1 MIMDINCDMGE
12 IPRLL
17 KNNVYSDLMDHVTSI
32 NLACGEHAGDVS
44 MMRELVRI
52 AKRKNVRIGAH
63 PSYPDR
69 ENFGRLELEMD
80 PEELLRSICEQ
91 VRSLIRVAEEESVSI
106 SHIKPHGALYNQAAK
121 DTHLARVIGNAVDRV
136 APDLDIMC
144 LSGSL
149 MVKILE
155 DMGLKVVQEAFAD
168 RTYERDGGLRDRG
181 SDRALITDP
190 QKAADQ
196 ARSIIEDKKIITFD
210 GSEISLEAQ
219 TLCVHSDTPN
229 AIAIAQEVR
238 LVLR

>member
-1 MIMDINCDMGE
+1 MDINCDMGE

-17 KNNVYSDLMDHVTSI
+17 KDNVYSDLMDHVTSI
-32 NLACGEHAGDVS
+32 NLACGGHAGDIS

-69 ENFGRLELEMD
+69 ENFGRLVLEMD
-80 PEELLRSICEQ
+80 SEELLRSICDQ
-91 VRSLIRVAEEESVSI
+91 VRSLIKIAEEESVSI
-106 SHIKPHGALYNQAAK
+106 SHIKPHGALYDQAAK
-121 DTHLARVIGNAVDRV
+121 DAHLARVIGSAVDRV
-136 APDLDIMC
+136 EPDLDIIC
-144 LSGSL
+144 LSGSS
-149 MVKILE
+149 MVRILE

-168 RTYERDGGLRDRG
+168 RTYERDGGLRDRR

-210 GSEISLEAQ
+210 GSEISVQAQ
-219 TLCVHSDTPN
+219 TLCIHSDTPN

-238 LVLR
+238 LVLQ

>member
-1 MIMDINCDMGE
+1 MDINCDMGE

-17 KNNVYSDLMDHVTSI
+17 KDNVYSDLMDHVTSI
-32 NLACGEHAGDVS
+32 NLACGGHAGDLS
-44 MMRELVRI
+44 MMRELIRI

-69 ENFGRLELEMD
+69 ENFGRLVLEMD
-80 PEELLRSICEQ
+80 SEELLRSICDQ
-91 VRSLIRVAEEESVSI
+91 VRSLIKIAEEESVSI
-106 SHIKPHGALYNQAAK
+106 SHIKPHGALYDQAAK
-121 DTHLARVIGNAVDRV
+121 DAHLAWVIGSAVDRV
-136 APDLDIMC
+136 EPDLDIIC
-144 LSGSL
+144 LSGSS
-149 MVKILE
+149 MVRILE

-168 RTYERDGGLRDRG
+168 RTYERDGGLRDRR

-210 GSEISLEAQ
+210 GSEISVQAQ
-219 TLCVHSDTPN
+219 TLCIHSDTPN

-238 LVLR
+238 LVLQ

>member
-1 MIMDINCDMGE
+1 MDINCDMGE

-17 KNNVYSDLMDHVTSI
+17 KDNVYSDLMDHVTSI
-32 NLACGEHAGDVS
+32 NLACGGHAGDLS

-69 ENFGRLELEMD
+69 ENFGRLVLEMD
-80 PEELLRSICEQ
+80 SEELLRSICDQ
-91 VRSLIRVAEEESVSI
+91 VRSLIKIAEEESVSI
-106 SHIKPHGALYNQAAK
+106 SHIKPHGALYDQAAK
-121 DTHLARVIGNAVDRV
+121 DAHLARVIGSAVDRV
-136 APDLDIMC
+136 EPDLDIIC
-144 LSGSL
+144 LSGSS
-149 MVKILE
+149 MVRILE
-155 DMGLKVVQEAFAD
+155 DMGLKVVEEAFAD
-168 RTYERDGGLRDRG
+168 RTYERDGGLRDRR

-210 GSEISLEAQ
+210 GSEISVQAQ
-219 TLCVHSDTPN
+219 TLCIHSDTPN

-238 LVLR
+238 LVLQ

>member
-17 KNNVYSDLMDHVTSI
+17 KDNVYSDLMDHVTSI
-32 NLACGEHAGDVS
+32 NLACGGHAGDLS
-44 MMRELVRI
+44 MMRELIRI

-69 ENFGRLELEMD
+69 ENFGRLVLEMD
-80 PEELLRSICEQ
+80 SEELLRSICDQ
-91 VRSLIRVAEEESVSI
+91 VRSLISVAEEESVSI
-106 SHIKPHGALYNQAAK
+106 SHIKPHGALYDQAAK
-121 DTHLARVIGNAVDRV
+121 DAHLARVIGSAVDRV
-136 APDLDIMC
+136 EPDLDIIC
-144 LSGSL
+144 LSGSS
-149 MVKILE
+149 MVRILE

-196 ARSIIEDKKIITFD
+196 ARSIIEDKKVITLD
-210 GSEISLEAQ
+210 GSEISVQAQ
-219 TLCVHSDTPN
+219 TLCIHSDTPN

-238 LVLR
+238 LVLQ

>member
-17 KNNVYSDLMDHVTSI
+17 KDNVYSDLMDHVTSI
-32 NLACGEHAGDVS
+32 NLACGGHAGDLS
-44 MMRELVRI
+44 MMRELIRI

-69 ENFGRLELEMD
+69 ENFGRLVLEMD
-80 PEELLRSICEQ
+80 SEELLRSICDQ
-91 VRSLIRVAEEESVSI
+91 VRSLISVAEEESVSI
-106 SHIKPHGALYNQAAK
+106 SHIKPHGALYDQAAK
-121 DTHLARVIGNAVDRV
+121 DTHLARVIGSAVDRV
-136 APDLDIMC
+136 EPDLDIIC
-144 LSGSL
+144 LSGSS
-149 MVKILE
+149 MVRILE

-168 RTYERDGGLRDRG
+168 RTYERDGGLRDRR

-210 GSEISLEAQ
+210 GSEISVQAQ
-219 TLCVHSDTPN
+219 TLCIHSDTPN

-238 LVLR
+238 LVLQ

>member
-17 KNNVYSDLMDHVTSI
+17 KNNVYSNLMDHVTSI
-32 NLACGEHAGDVS
+32 NLACGGHAGDVS

-149 MVKILE
+149 MVKILV

>member
-1 MIMDINCDMGE
+1 MDINCDMGE

-17 KNNVYSDLMDHVTSI
+17 KDNVYSDLMDHVTSI
-32 NLACGEHAGDVS
+32 NLACGGHAGDLS

-69 ENFGRLELEMD
+69 ENFGRLVLEMD
-80 PEELLRSICEQ
+80 SEELLRSICDQ
-91 VRSLIRVAEEESVSI
+91 VRSLISVAEEESVSI
-106 SHIKPHGALYNQAAK
+106 SHIKPHGALYDQAAK
-121 DTHLARVIGNAVDRV
+121 DAHLARVIGSAVDRV
-136 APDLDIMC
+136 EPDLDIIC
-144 LSGSL
+144 LSGSS
-149 MVKILE
+149 MVRILE

-196 ARSIIEDKKIITFD
+196 ARSIIEDKKVITLD
-210 GSEISLEAQ
+210 GSEISVQAQ
-219 TLCVHSDTPN
+219 TLCIHSDTPN

-238 LVLR
+238 RVLQ

>member
-1 MIMDINCDMGE
+1 MDINCDMGE
-12 IPRLL
+12 ILRLL

-32 NLACGEHAGDVS
+32 NLACGGHAGDVS
-44 MMRELVRI
+44 MMRKLVRI

-69 ENFGRLELEMD
+69 ENFGRLKLEMD

-106 SHIKPHGALYNQAAK
+106 THIKPHGALYNQAAK

-229 AIAIAQEVR
+229 AIAIAREVR

>member
-17 KNNVYSDLMDHVTSI
+17 KDNVYSDLMDHVTSI
-32 NLACGEHAGDVS
+32 NLACGGHAGDLS

-69 ENFGRLELEMD
+69 ENFGRLVLEMD
-80 PEELLRSICEQ
+80 SEELLRSICDQ
-91 VRSLIRVAEEESVSI
+91 VRLLIKIAEEESVSI
-106 SHIKPHGALYNQAAK
+106 SHIKPHGALYDQAAK
-121 DTHLARVIGNAVDRV
+121 DAHLARVIGSAVDRV
-136 APDLDIMC
+136 EPDLDIIC
-144 LSGSL
+144 LSGSS
-149 MVKILE
+149 MVRILE

-168 RTYERDGGLRDRG
+168 RTYERDGGLRDRR

-210 GSEISLEAQ
+210 GSEISVQAQ
-219 TLCVHSDTPN
+219 TLCIHSDTPN

-238 LVLR
+238 LVLQ

>member
-1 MIMDINCDMGE
+1 MDINCDMGE

-32 NLACGEHAGDVS
+32 NLACGGHAGDVS
-44 MMRELVRI
+44 MMRKLVRI

-168 RTYERDGGLRDRG
+168 RTYERDGDLRDRR

>member
-17 KNNVYSDLMDHVTSI
+17 KDNVYSDLMDHVTSI
-32 NLACGEHAGDVS
+32 NLACGGHAGDLS
-44 MMRELVRI
+44 MMRELIRI

-69 ENFGRLELEMD
+69 ENFGRLVLEMD
-80 PEELLRSICEQ
+80 SEELLRSICDQ
-91 VRSLIRVAEEESVSI
+91 VRSLIKIAEEESVSI
-106 SHIKPHGALYNQAAK
+106 SHIKPHGALYDQAAK
-121 DTHLARVIGNAVDRV
+121 DAHLARVIGSAVDRV
-136 APDLDIMC
+136 EPDLDIIC
-144 LSGSL
+144 LSGSS
-149 MVKILE
+149 MVRILE

-196 ARSIIEDKKIITFD
+196 ARSIIEDKKIITLD
-210 GSEISLEAQ
+210 GSEISVQAQ
-219 TLCVHSDTPN
+219 TLCIHSDTPN

-238 LVLR
+238 LVLQ

>member
-1 MIMDINCDMGE
+1 MDINCDMGE

-17 KNNVYSDLMDHVTSI
+17 KDNVYSDLMDHVTSI
-32 NLACGEHAGDVS
+32 NLACGGHAGDLS

-52 AKRKNVRIGAH
+52 AKMKNVRIGAH

-69 ENFGRLELEMD
+69 ENFGRLVLEMD
-80 PEELLRSICEQ
+80 SEELLRSICDQ
-91 VRSLIRVAEEESVSI
+91 VRSLIKIAEEESVSI
-106 SHIKPHGALYNQAAK
+106 SHIKPHGALYDQAAK
-121 DTHLARVIGNAVDRV
+121 DTHLARVIGSAVDRV
-136 APDLDIMC
+136 EPDLDIIC
-144 LSGSL
+144 LSGSS
-149 MVKILE
+149 MVRILE

-168 RTYERDGGLRDRG
+168 RTYERDGGLRDRR

>member
-1 MIMDINCDMGE
+1 MDINCDMGE

-17 KNNVYSDLMDHVTSI
+17 KDNVYSDLMDHVTSI
-32 NLACGEHAGDVS
+32 NLACGGHAGDLS

-69 ENFGRLELEMD
+69 ENFGRLVLEMD
-80 PEELLRSICEQ
+80 SEELLRSICDQ
-91 VRSLIRVAEEESVSI
+91 VRSLIKIAEEESVSI
-106 SHIKPHGALYNQAAK
+106 SHIKPHGALYDQAAK
-121 DTHLARVIGNAVDRV
+121 DAHLARVIGSAVDRV
-136 APDLDIMC
+136 EPDLDIIC
-144 LSGSL
+144 LSGSS
-149 MVKILE
+149 MVRILE

-168 RTYERDGGLRDRG
+168 RTYERDGGLRDRR

-210 GSEISLEAQ
+210 GSEISVQAQ
-219 TLCVHSDTPN
+219 TLCIHSDTPN

-238 LVLR
+238 LVLQ

>member
-1 MIMDINCDMGE
+1 MDINCDMGE

-32 NLACGEHAGDVS
+32 NLACGGHAGDVS
-44 MMRELVRI
+44 MMRKLVRI

-168 RTYERDGGLRDRG
+168 RTYERDGGLRDRR

>member
-17 KNNVYSDLMDHVTSI
+17 KDNVYSDLMDHVTSI
-32 NLACGEHAGDVS
+32 NLACGGHAGNLS
-44 MMRELVRI
+44 MMRELIRI

-69 ENFGRLELEMD
+69 ENFGRLVLEMD
-80 PEELLRSICEQ
+80 SEELLRSICDQ
-91 VRSLIRVAEEESVSI
+91 VRSLIKIAEEENVSI
-106 SHIKPHGALYNQAAK
+106 SHIKPHGALYDQAAK
-121 DTHLARVIGNAVDRV
+121 DAHLARVIGSAVDRV
-136 APDLDIMC
+136 EPDLDIIC
-144 LSGSL
+144 LSGSS
-149 MVKILE
+149 MVRILE

-168 RTYERDGGLRDRG
+168 RTYERDGGLRDRRL
-181 SDRALITDP
+181 DRALITDP

-210 GSEISLEAQ
+210 GSEISVQAQ
-219 TLCVHSDTPN
+219 TLCIHSDTPN

-238 LVLR
+238 LVLQ

>member
-17 KNNVYSDLMDHVTSI
+17 KDNVYSDLMDHVTSI
-32 NLACGEHAGDVS
+32 NLACGGHAGDLS
-44 MMRELVRI
+44 MMRELIRI

-69 ENFGRLELEMD
+69 ENFGRLVLEMD
-80 PEELLRSICEQ
+80 SEELLRSICDQ
-91 VRSLIRVAEEESVSI
+91 VRSLIKIAEEESVSI
-106 SHIKPHGALYNQAAK
+106 SHIKPHGALYDQAAK
-121 DTHLARVIGNAVDRV
+121 DAHLARVIGSAVDRV
-136 APDLDIMC
+136 EPDLDIIC
-144 LSGSL
+144 LSGSS
-149 MVKILE
+149 MVRILE

-168 RTYERDGGLRDRG
+168 RTYERDGGLRDRR

-210 GSEISLEAQ
+210 GSEISVQAQ
-219 TLCVHSDTPN
+219 TLCIHSDTPN

-238 LVLR
+238 LVLQ

>member
-32 NLACGEHAGDVS
+32 NLACGGHAGDVS

-149 MVKILE
+149 MVKVLE

>member
-17 KNNVYSDLMDHVTSI
+17 KDNVYSDLMDHVTSI
-32 NLACGEHAGDVS
+32 NLACGGHAGDLS

-52 AKRKNVRIGAH
+52 AKMKNVRIGAH

-69 ENFGRLELEMD
+69 ENFGRLVLEMD
-80 PEELLRSICEQ
+80 SEELLRSICDQ
-91 VRSLIRVAEEESVSI
+91 VRSLISVAEEESVSI
-106 SHIKPHGALYNQAAK
+106 SHIKPHGALYDQAAK
-121 DTHLARVIGNAVDRV
+121 DTHLARVIGSAVDRV
-136 APDLDIMC
+136 EPDLDIIC
-144 LSGSL
+144 LSGSS
-149 MVKILE
+149 MVRILE

-168 RTYERDGGLRDRG
+168 RTYERDGGLRDRR

-210 GSEISLEAQ
+210 GSEISVQAQ
-219 TLCVHSDTPN
+219 TLCIHSDTPN

-238 LVLR
+238 LVLQ

>member
-1 MIMDINCDMGE
+1 MDINCDMGE

-17 KNNVYSDLMDHVTSI
+17 KDNVYSDLMDHVTSI
-32 NLACGEHAGDVS
+32 NLACGGHAGDLS

-69 ENFGRLELEMD
+69 ENFGRLVLEMD
-80 PEELLRSICEQ
+80 SEELLRSICDQ
-91 VRSLIRVAEEESVSI
+91 VRSLIKIAEEESVSI
-106 SHIKPHGALYNQAAK
+106 SHIKPHGALYDQAAK
-121 DTHLARVIGNAVDRV
+121 DAHLARVIGSAVDRV
-136 APDLDIMC
+136 EPDLDIIC
-144 LSGSL
+144 LSGSS
-149 MVKILE
+149 MVRILE

-168 RTYERDGGLRDRG
+168 RTYERDGGLRDRR

-196 ARSIIEDKKIITFD
+196 ARSIIEDKKIITLD
-210 GSEISLEAQ
+210 GSEISVQAQ
-219 TLCVHSDTPN
+219 TLCIHSDTPN

-238 LVLR
+238 LVLQ

>member
-1 MIMDINCDMGE
+1 MDINCDMGE

-17 KNNVYSDLMDHVTSI
+17 KDNVYSDLMDHVTSI
-32 NLACGEHAGDVS
+32 NLACGGHAGDLS
-44 MMRELVRI
+44 MMRELIRI

-69 ENFGRLELEMD
+69 ENFGRLVLEMD
-80 PEELLRSICEQ
+80 SEELLRSICDQ
-91 VRSLIRVAEEESVSI
+91 VRSLIKIAEEESVSI
-106 SHIKPHGALYNQAAK
+106 SHIKPHGALYDQAAK
-121 DTHLARVIGNAVDRV
+121 DAHLARVIGSAVDRV
-136 APDLDIMC
+136 EPDLDIIC
-144 LSGSL
+144 LSGSS
-149 MVKILE
+149 MVRILE

-210 GSEISLEAQ
+210 GSEISVQAQ
-219 TLCVHSDTPN
+219 TLCIHSDTPN

-238 LVLR
+238 LVLQ

>member
-1 MIMDINCDMGE
+1 MDINCDMGE

-17 KNNVYSDLMDHVTSI
+17 KDNVYSDLMDHVTSI
-32 NLACGEHAGDVS
+32 NLACGGHAGDLS

-69 ENFGRLELEMD
+69 ENFGRLVLEMD
-80 PEELLRSICEQ
+80 SQELLRSICEQ
-91 VRSLIRVAEEESVSI
+91 VRSLIKIAEEESVSI
-106 SHIKPHGALYNQAAK
+106 SHIKPHGALYDQAAK
-121 DTHLARVIGNAVDRV
+121 DAHLARVIGSAVDRV

-168 RTYERDGGLRDRG
+168 RTYERDGGLRDRE

-196 ARSIIEDKKIITFD
+196 ARSIIEDKKVITFD
-210 GSEISLEAQ
+210 GSELSLEAQ

-229 AIAIAQEVR
+229 AIAIAREVR

>member
-32 NLACGEHAGDVS
+32 NLACGGHAGDVS

-106 SHIKPHGALYNQAAK
+106 THIKPHGALYNQAAK

-210 GSEISLEAQ
+210 GSEISVQAQ
-219 TLCVHSDTPN
+219 TLCIHSDTPN

-238 LVLR
+238 LVLQ

>member
-1 MIMDINCDMGE
+1 MDINCDMGE

-17 KNNVYSDLMDHVTSI
+17 KDNVYSDLMDHVTSI
-32 NLACGEHAGDVS
+32 NLACGGHAGDLS
-44 MMRELVRI
+44 MMRELIRI

-69 ENFGRLELEMD
+69 ENFGRLVLEMD
-80 PEELLRSICEQ
+80 SEELLRSICDQ
-91 VRSLIRVAEEESVSI
+91 VRSLISVAEEESVSI
-106 SHIKPHGALYNQAAK
+106 SHIKPHGALYDQAAK
-121 DTHLARVIGNAVDRV
+121 DAHLARVIGSAVDRV
-136 APDLDIMC
+136 EPDLDIIC
-144 LSGSL
+144 LSGSS
-149 MVKILE
+149 MVRILE

-168 RTYERDGGLRDRG
+168 RTYERDGGLRDRR

-210 GSEISLEAQ
+210 GSEISVQAQ
-219 TLCVHSDTPN
+219 TLCIHSDTPN

-238 LVLR
+238 LVLQ

>member
-17 KNNVYSDLMDHVTSI
+17 ENNVYSDLMDHVTTI
-32 NLACGEHAGDVS
+32 NLACGGHAGDVS
-44 MMRELVRI
+44 MMRKLVRI

>member
-1 MIMDINCDMGE
+1 MDINCDMGE

-17 KNNVYSDLMDHVTSI
+17 KDNVYSDLMDHVTSI
-32 NLACGEHAGDVS
+32 NLACGGHAGDLS
-44 MMRELVRI
+44 MMRELIRI

-69 ENFGRLELEMD
+69 ENFGRLVLEMD
-80 PEELLRSICEQ
+80 SEELLRSICDQ
-91 VRSLIRVAEEESVSI
+91 VRSLISVAEEESVSI
-106 SHIKPHGALYNQAAK
+106 SHIKPHGALYDQAAK
-121 DTHLARVIGNAVDRV
+121 DAHLARVIGSAVDRV
-136 APDLDIMC
+136 EPDLDIIC
-144 LSGSL
+144 LSGSS
-149 MVKILE
+149 MVRILE

-210 GSEISLEAQ
+210 GSEISVQAQ
-219 TLCVHSDTPN
+219 TLCIHSDTPN

-238 LVLR
+238 LVLQ

>member
-32 NLACGEHAGDVS
+32 NLACGGHAGDVS

>member
-1 MIMDINCDMGE
+1 MDINCDMGE

-17 KNNVYSDLMDHVTSI
+17 KDNVYSDLMDHVTSI
-32 NLACGEHAGDVS
+32 NLACGGHAGDLS
-44 MMRELVRI
+44 MMRELIRI

-69 ENFGRLELEMD
+69 ENFGRLVLEMD

-106 SHIKPHGALYNQAAK
+106 SHIKPHGALYDQAAK
-121 DTHLARVIGNAVDRV
+121 DTHLARDIGSAVDRV
-136 APDLDIMC
+136 EHDLDIIC
-144 LSGSL
+144 LSGSS
-149 MVKILE
+149 MVRILE

-168 RTYERDGGLRDRG
+168 RTYERDGGLRDRR

-196 ARSIIEDKKIITFD
+196 ARSIIEDKKVITFD
-210 GSEISLEAQ
+210 GSEISVQAQ
-219 TLCVHSDTPN
+219 TLCIHSDTPN
-229 AIAIAQEVR
+229 AISIAREVR

>member
-1 MIMDINCDMGE
+1 MDINCDMGE

-32 NLACGEHAGDVS
+32 NLACGGHAGDVS
-44 MMRELVRI
+44 MMRKLVRI

-136 APDLDIMC
+136 SPDLDIMC

>member
-1 MIMDINCDMGE
+1 MDINCDMGE

-17 KNNVYSDLMDHVTSI
+17 ENNVYSDLMDHVTSI
-32 NLACGEHAGDVS
+32 NLACGGHAGDVS

>member
-17 KNNVYSDLMDHVTSI
+17 KDNVYSDLMDHVTSI
-32 NLACGEHAGDVS
+32 NLACGGHAGDLS
-44 MMRELVRI
+44 MMRELIRI

-69 ENFGRLELEMD
+69 ENFGRLVLEMD
-80 PEELLRSICEQ
+80 SEELLRSICDQ
-91 VRSLIRVAEEESVSI
+91 VRSLIKIAEEESVSI
-106 SHIKPHGALYNQAAK
+106 SHIKPHGALYDQAAK
-121 DTHLARVIGNAVDRV
+121 DAHLARVIGSAVDRV
-136 APDLDIMC
+136 EPDLDIIC
-144 LSGSL
+144 LSGSS
-149 MVKILE
+149 MVRILE

-168 RTYERDGGLRDRG
+168 RTYERDGGLRDRR

-196 ARSIIEDKKIITFD
+196 ARSIIEDKKVITFD
-210 GSEISLEAQ
+210 GSEISVQAQ
-219 TLCVHSDTPN
+219 TLCIHSDTPN

-238 LVLR
+238 LVLQ

>member
-1 MIMDINCDMGE
+1 MDINCDMGE

-17 KNNVYSDLMDHVTSI
+17 KNNVYSNLMDHVTSI
-32 NLACGEHAGDVS
+32 NLACGGHAGDVS

>member
-1 MIMDINCDMGE
+1 MDINCDMGE

-32 NLACGEHAGDVS
+32 NLACGGHAGDVS
-44 MMRELVRI
+44 MMRKLVRI

-121 DTHLARVIGNAVDRV
+121 DAQLARVIGNAVDRV
-136 APDLDIMC
+136 GSDLDIVC

-149 MVKILE
+149 MVRILE
-155 DMGLKVVQEAFAD
+155 YMGLKVVQEAFAD

>member
-1 MIMDINCDMGE
+1 MDINCDMGE

-17 KNNVYSDLMDHVTSI
+17 ENNVYSDLMDHVTSI
-32 NLACGEHAGDVS
+32 NLACGGHAGDVS
-44 MMRELVRI
+44 MMRKLVRI

-238 LVLR
+238 LSLIHI

>member
-1 MIMDINCDMGE
+1 MDINCDMGE

-44 MMRELVRI
+44 MMRKLVRI

-121 DTHLARVIGNAVDRV
+121 DTHLARVIGNAVVRV

-181 SDRALITDP
+181 SDRALIKDP

-238 LVLR
+238 RVLQ

>member
-44 MMRELVRI
+44 MMRKLVRI

-106 SHIKPHGALYNQAAK
+106 THIKPHGALYNQAAK

-181 SDRALITDP
+181 SDRALIKDP

-229 AIAIAQEVR
+229 AIAIAREVR

>member
-44 MMRELVRI
+44 MMRKLVRI

-91 VRSLIRVAEEESVSI
+91 VRTLIRVAEEESVSI
-106 SHIKPHGALYNQAAK
+106 THIKPHGALYNQAAK

-181 SDRALITDP
+181 SDRALIKDP

-238 LVLR
+238 RVLQ

>member
-12 IPRLL
+12 SPRLL
-17 KNNVYSDLMDHVTSI
+17 KNNIYSNLMDHVTSI
-32 NLACGEHAGDVS
+32 NLACGGHAGDVS
-44 MMRELVRI
+44 MMRDLVRI

>member
-1 MIMDINCDMGE
+1 MDINCDMGE

-44 MMRELVRI
+44 MMRKLVRI

-229 AIAIAQEVR
+229 AIAIAREVR